1 MRPVTGTQKMQMRFE
16 LLSKSGP
23 GASFVELPGTG
34 LDSWISPAD
43 PTLGQRPGDVWIVPD
58 LVRNLP
64 APAVYQYRVSF
75 RWTGTGG
82 QVLAT
87 ETRSTRNCHQ
97 PMFRPDL
104 LVSSIAIEPIP
115 DKPARDTYVATIE
128 NDGNAPAAGPFSVTF
143 TPAASATP
151 GVTPVT
157 TTKTIQRLDV
167 GASDEVTFGG
177 PACTAATAPTVVVD
191 PGDTVAESD
200 FTNNSLAVD
209 PSCPALTSAPT
220 PTSTSGS

>member
-1 MRPVTGTQKMQMRFE
+1 
-16 LLSKSGP
+16 
-23 GASFVELPGTG
+23 
-34 LDSWISPAD
+34 
-43 PTLGQRPGDVWIVPD
+43 
-58 LVRNLP
+58 
-64 APAVYQYRVSF
+64 
-75 RWTGTGG
+75 
-82 QVLAT
+82 
-87 ETRSTRNCHQ
+87 
-97 PMFRPDL
+97 MFRPDL

-115 DKPARDTYVATIE
+115 DKPARDTYLATIE